1 MRRGWSREKKHEQY
15 MQVMVMMT
23 LMIIVMMIVIMMIM
37 VMKVLILMM
46 KRIYM
51 QVMEAVTLFTD
62 IVQFPNLHK
71 LDFGEIPRTIRFRV
85 FQMILVIII
94 IIRFRVFQMI
104 PRFTELR
111 VLIIGPGTS
120 GAWIPIKVRR
130 GKIPFSDPDLV
141 VL

>member
-71 LDFGEIPRTIRFRV
+71 LDHLPCGKLDLGEP
-85 FQMILVIII
+85 L
-94 IIRFRVFQMI
+94 
-104 PRFTELR
+104 
-111 VLIIGPGTS
+111 
-120 GAWIPIKVRR
+120 AKVHE
-130 GKIPFSDPDLV
+130 GCP
-141 VL
+141 